1 MPELRQ
7 DSITGNW
14 VVIATDRAKRPE
26 NFTQADKEETA
37 TNTDCPFCYGNE
49 RVTPPEVMAYRA
61 PYTKP
66 DTPGWKVRIIPNK
79 FPAFIPEGAS
89 KIDRNGVYVQMNATG
104 AHEVI
109 IDSPDHN
116 KHLALLS
123 NKEIVS
129 IVTAFRDRYI
139 ELKKDKNIK
148 YILFIVNHGKKAGA
162 SLEHPHAQLFASP
175 IVPINITNEL
185 KGAAKHFKETN
196 QCIFCNIIQE
206 ERKTRIRV
214 IMDTKHFLAFCPFA
228 SRSPFETWIIPKK
241 HTSHF
246 ENMSPPE
253 INNLASIM
261 RVTLA
266 KLYDGLNNPDYN
278 FYVHT
283 SPCHSP
289 ELPYYHWH
297 IEILP
302 KLTIQAGY
310 EMGSGIMINIA
321 RPEEAAAFL
330 KKIEI

>member
-7 DSITGNW
+7 DSITSNW

-26 NFTQADKEETA
+26 NFTQVDKEEA
-37 TNTDCPFCYGNE
+37 AADTDCPFCYGNE
-49 RVTPPEVMAYRA
+49 QMTPPEVMAYRA
-61 PYTKP
+61 PDTEP
-66 DTPGWKVRIIPNK
+66 NTPGWKVRIIPNK
-79 FPAFIPEGAS
+79 FPAFVPEETP
-89 KIDRNGVYVQMNATG
+89 KIDRNGVYVQMNAAG

-109 IDSPDHN
+109 IYSPDHN

-123 NKEIVS
+123 NKETVS
-129 IVTAFRDRYI
+129 IVAAFRDRYI

-175 IVPINITNEL
+175 MVPINITNEL
-185 KGAAKHFKETN
+185 RGAAKHFKETN

-241 HTSHF
+241 HASHF

-289 ELPYYHWH
+289 DLPYYHWH

-310 EMGSGIMINIA
+310 EMGSGIMINIV
-321 RPEEAAAFL
+321 RPEDAAAFL